1 MSLFLKMYSEDE
13 MLMLSGIQHYVFC
26 PRQWALIHIEQV
38 WADNRLTVEGQLLHE
53 RADNPFYRQKNGAC
67 VSLRSVAISSRQLG
81 LYGFTDVVELQP
93 SEVADNCIKHPS
105 YPGFWKPYPVE
116 YKHGHAKPDERD
128 EVQLAAQAICLEELY
143 QIRIE
148 RGYLFYGETRRREE
162 VLIDERLRLFTQ
174 RCADEMHSLYKAKT
188 VPRAM
193 KSGKCSNC
201 SLFDICIPCSKKTIS
216 VTNYLKNNL
225 YEEAT

>member
-1 MSLFLKMYSEDE
+1 

-105 YPGFWKPYPVE
+105 YPGYWKPYPVE

-128 EVQLAAQAICLEELY
+128 EMVLNTYDVETIMPSGSKRLRHVAKECQNYGQRVQNSVFECVLTPAQFARLKGNIMS
-143 QIRIE
+143 I
-148 RGYLFYGETRRREE
+148 
-162 VLIDERLRLFTQ
+162 IDEQKDSVRFYFMGNHWNHKVETI
-174 RCADEMHSLYKAKT
+174 
-188 VPRAM
+188 
-193 KSGKCSNC
+193 GKETSYN
-201 SLFDICIPCSKKTIS
+201 
-216 VTNYLKNNL
+216 V
-225 YEEAT
+225 EAELII

>member
-105 YPGFWKPYPVE
+105 YPGYWKPYPVE

-174 RCADEMHSLYKAKT
+174 RCADEMHSFYIRRRL
-188 VPRAM
+188 
-193 KSGKCSNC
+193 
-201 SLFDICIPCSKKTIS
+201 SL
-216 VTNYLKNNL
+216 VR
-225 YEEAT
+225 